1 MLLSMRW
8 LSDYVQ
14 VNEPIHDFC
23 EKMTM
28 SGSKVESHSAEGE
41 EISGVVVGKVLSVSK
56 HPNADSL
63 VICQVEVGQEQPV
76 QIVTGA
82 PNIVPGVLVPV
93 ALDGATLPHGVT
105 IKKSKLRGELSDG
118 MMCSLGE
125 LGLTVHDFPYA
136 IEDGIFLIEEDC
148 RIGQDIR
155 SALGFNDTVVDFEI
169 TSNRPDCL
177 SITGLAREAAAT
189 FSASMQLPQPQVR
202 HENGNI
208 HSLLK
213 VDVQNS
219 SLCLRYI
226 GRVVKNVKIDPSPR
240 WMRERLR
247 ACGVRPINNIVDIT
261 NFVMLEYGQ
270 PMHAFDYNLVKGGQI
285 VVRNAREGETITT
298 LDGTE
303 RQLSPSMLV
312 IADCEKPTA
321 VAGVMGG
328 EYSGIMEDTDTIVF
342 ESACFD
348 GSSVRLTAKALGM
361 RTESSARYEK
371 GLDPNTCLPAVLRAC
386 ELVEELGAGEVIG
399 GMIDSNPAG
408 RAPAVIPFEPD
419 WINRF
424 LGIDLPAEEMAAILE
439 SIGFSVSGDKLT
451 VPTWRADVECGADVA
466 EEIARFYGYNRIPT
480 TGLRGAAQGSLTQEQ
495 QFTRRIHQT
504 LLAQGLSEI
513 VTYTFISPKNYDKIE
528 LPADSSLRHSLVI
541 QNPLGE
547 DTSIMR
553 TTALPSLLDIVARNY
568 NNRNETALLYE
579 VGTEYTPTAE
589 GELPL
594 EHQQI
599 TLGGYQQG
607 YDFFRLKGVV
617 VGLLEQLNVTDYEFI
632 QETSHPTFHPG
643 RCAELLVGGERC
655 GVLGEIHPQVA
666 ANYGVGTRIYAASL
680 RVETLFNHHE
690 PVKDYHPLPRFPATM
705 RDLALLCD
713 ESLPAFQLEK
723 AIRSAVGPMLE
734 RLQLFDVYQGAQ
746 IPAGKKS
753 IAYSLS
759 MRTADHTLTDEEA
772 DGAVK
777 RALKELKKI
786 GATLRA

>member
-1 MLLSMRW
+1 MLLSMKW

-14 VNEPIHDFC
+14 VNAPIHDFC

-41 EISGVVVGKVLSVSK
+41 EISGVVVGKVLSVQK

-63 VICQVEVGQEQPV
+63 VICQVEVGKEQPV

-82 PNIVPGVLVPV
+82 PNIVSGALVPV

-105 IKKSKLRGELSDG
+105 IKKSMLRGELSDG
-118 MMCSLGE
+118 MLCSLGE

-136 IEDGIFLIEEDC
+136 IEDGIFLIEEEC
-148 RIGQDIR
+148 SIGQDIR
-155 SALGFNDTVVDFEI
+155 YALGFNDTVVDFEI

-189 FSASMQLPQPQVR
+189 FSVPMKLPQPQVR
-202 HENGNI
+202 HESGDI
-208 HSLLK
+208 GSLLK
-213 VDVQNS
+213 VDVQNND
-219 SLCLRYI
+219 LCLRYI
-226 GRVVKNVKIDPSPR
+226 GRVVKNVKIGPSPR

-270 PMHAFDYNLVKGGQI
+270 PMHAFDYHLVKGGQI

-303 RQLSPSMLV
+303 RRLSPSMLV

-328 EYSGIMEDTDTIVF
+328 EYSGIMEDTNTIVF

-386 ELVEELGAGEVIG
+386 ELVEELGAGEVVG

-408 RAPAVIPFEPD
+408 RASAVIPFDPE

-424 LGIDLPAEEMAAILE
+424 LGIDLPGKEMAAILE
-439 SIGFSVSGDKLT
+439 SIGFSVSGDQLT
-451 VPTWRADVECGADVA
+451 VPTWRADVECAADVA

-480 TGLRGAAQGSLTQEQ
+480 TNLRGAAQGSLTPEQ
-495 QFTRRIHQT
+495 QFTHRIHQT

-528 LPADSSLRHSLVI
+528 LPPDSSLRRSLVI

-579 VGTEYTPTAE
+579 IGTEYTPTTE

-617 VGLLEQLNVTDYEFI
+617 VALLEQLNVTDYEFV
-632 QETSHPTFHPG
+632 QKTGHPTFHPG

-680 RVETLFNHHE
+680 RVETLFSHHE
-690 PVKDYHPLPRFPATM
+690 PVKDYRPLPRFPAST

-713 ESLPAFQLEK
+713 EPLPAFQLEK

-734 RLQLFDVYQGAQ
+734 KLQLFDVYQGAQ

-777 RALKELKKI
+777 RALKELEKI
-786 GATLRA
+786 GAVLRA

>member
-1 MLLSMRW
+1 MLLSMKW

-14 VNEPIHDFC
+14 VNAPIHDFC

-41 EISGVVVGKVLSVSK
+41 EISGVVVGKVLSVQK

-63 VICQVEVGQEQPV
+63 VICQVEVGKEQPV

-82 PNIVPGVLVPV
+82 PNIVSGALVPV

-105 IKKSKLRGELSDG
+105 IKKSMLRGELSDG
-118 MMCSLGE
+118 MLCSLGE

-136 IEDGIFLIEEDC
+136 IENGIFLIEEEC
-148 RIGQDIR
+148 SIGQDIR
-155 SALGFNDTVVDFEI
+155 CALGFNDTVVDFEI

-189 FSASMQLPQPQVR
+189 FSVPMKLPQPQVR
-202 HENGNI
+202 HESGDI
-208 HSLLK
+208 GSLLK
-213 VDVQNS
+213 VDVQNND
-219 SLCLRYI
+219 LCLRYI
-226 GRVVKNVKIDPSPR
+226 GRVVKNVKIGPSPR

-270 PMHAFDYNLVKGGQI
+270 PMHAFDYHLVKGGQI

-303 RQLSPSMLV
+303 RRLSPSMLV

-328 EYSGIMEDTDTIVF
+328 EYSGIMEDTNTIVF

-386 ELVEELGAGEVIG
+386 ELVEELGAGEVVG

-408 RAPAVIPFEPD
+408 RASAVIPFDPE

-424 LGIDLPAEEMAAILE
+424 LGIDLPGKEMAAILE
-439 SIGFSVSGDKLT
+439 SIGFSVSGDQLT
-451 VPTWRADVECGADVA
+451 VPTWRADVECAADVA

-480 TGLRGAAQGSLTQEQ
+480 TNLRGAAQGSLTPEQ
-495 QFTRRIHQT
+495 QFTHRIHQT

-528 LPADSSLRHSLVI
+528 LPPDSSLRRSLVI

-579 VGTEYTPTAE
+579 IGTEYTPTTE

-617 VGLLEQLNVTDYEFI
+617 VALLEQLNVTDYEFV
-632 QETSHPTFHPG
+632 QKTGHPTFHPG

-680 RVETLFNHHE
+680 RVETLFSHHE
-690 PVKDYHPLPRFPATM
+690 PVKDYRPLPRFPAST

-734 RLQLFDVYQGAQ
+734 KLQLFDVYQGAQ

-777 RALKELKKI
+777 RALKELEKI
-786 GATLRA
+786 GAVLRA

>member
-1 MLLSMRW
+1 MLLSMKW

-14 VNEPIHDFC
+14 VNAPIHDFC

-41 EISGVVVGKVLSVSK
+41 EISGVVVGKVLSVQK

-63 VICQVEVGQEQPV
+63 VICQVEVGKEQPV

-82 PNIVPGVLVPV
+82 PNIVSGALVPV

-105 IKKSKLRGELSDG
+105 IKKSMLRGELSDG
-118 MMCSLGE
+118 MLCSLGE

-136 IEDGIFLIEEDC
+136 IEDGIFLIEEEC
-148 RIGQDIR
+148 SIGQDIR
-155 SALGFNDTVVDFEI
+155 YALGFNDTVVDFEI

-189 FSASMQLPQPQVR
+189 FSVPMKLPQPQVR
-202 HENGNI
+202 HESGDI
-208 HSLLK
+208 GSLLK
-213 VDVQNS
+213 VDVQNND
-219 SLCLRYI
+219 LCLRYI
-226 GRVVKNVKIDPSPR
+226 GRVVKNVKIGPSPR

-270 PMHAFDYNLVKGGQI
+270 PMHAFDYHLVKGGQI

-303 RQLSPSMLV
+303 RRLSPSMLV

-328 EYSGIMEDTDTIVF
+328 EYSGIMEDTNTIVF

-386 ELVEELGAGEVIG
+386 ELVEELGAGEVVG

-408 RAPAVIPFEPD
+408 RASAVIPFDPE

-424 LGIDLPAEEMAAILE
+424 LGIDLSGKEMAAILE
-439 SIGFSVSGDKLT
+439 SIGFSVSGDQLT
-451 VPTWRADVECGADVA
+451 VPTWRADVECAADVA

-480 TGLRGAAQGSLTQEQ
+480 TNLRGAAQGSLTPEQ
-495 QFTRRIHQT
+495 QFTHRIHQT

-528 LPADSSLRHSLVI
+528 LPPDSSLRRSLVI

-579 VGTEYTPTAE
+579 IGTEYTPTTE

-617 VGLLEQLNVTDYEFI
+617 VALLEQLNVTDYEFV
-632 QETSHPTFHPG
+632 QKTDHPTFHPG

-666 ANYGVGTRIYAASL
+666 ANYEVGTRIYAASL
-680 RVETLFNHHE
+680 RVETLFSHHE
-690 PVKDYHPLPRFPATM
+690 PVKDYRPLPRFPAST

-713 ESLPAFQLEK
+713 EPLPAFQLEK

-734 RLQLFDVYQGAQ
+734 KLQLFDVYQGAQ

-777 RALKELKKI
+777 RALKELEKI
-786 GATLRA
+786 GAVLRA